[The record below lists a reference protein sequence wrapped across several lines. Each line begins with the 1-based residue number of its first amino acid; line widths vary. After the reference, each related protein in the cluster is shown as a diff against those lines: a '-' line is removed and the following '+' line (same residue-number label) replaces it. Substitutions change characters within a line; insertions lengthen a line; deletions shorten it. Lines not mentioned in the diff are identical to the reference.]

1 MHAHTDDME
10 CASGGLVAHLK
21 GIAEVY
27 AVIMTNG
34 DKGCSN
40 DAVCGN
46 STKEEI
52 AVMRQAEQL
61 NSAAVLGIPAENVV
75 FLPYEDCQLNSYP
88 EQNVERELVSLVRKI
103 QPHIV
108 FTWDPAPRLELIP
121 SEGWGDLG
129 YHPDHQTSG
138 KRTLDAVSSQT
149 TKQPTAYTV
158 TGILT
163 ALSLFPCYLGAGLDV
178 STRAPVARA
187 RRRLEGRGALLL
199 ELHSR
204 PHSGLLRGH
213 HAVRDFRHQ
222 VGLLPANALPVLRTL
237 GDLRD
242 AGDARPQRG
251 AQRGAAARLA
261 G

>member
-27 AVIMTNG
+27 AMIMTNG

-46 STKEEI
+46 STKEEL

-138 KRTLDAVSSQT
+138 KRTLDAVSSQIT
-149 TKQPTAYTV
+149 QQPTAFTT

-163 ALSLFPCYLGAGLDV
+163 ALSLFPCLYLGAGLDV
-178 STRAPVARA
+178 SPRAPVARA

-199 ELHSR
+199 ELHAR
-204 PHSGLLRGH
+204 AHSGLLRRH
-213 HAVRDFRHQ
+213 HAC
-222 VGLLPANALPVLRTL
+222 
-237 GDLRD
+237 
-242 AGDARPQRG
+242 
-251 AQRGAAARLA
+251 
-261 G
+261 

>member
-187 RRRLEGRGALLL
+187 RRRLEG
-199 ELHSR
+199 
-204 PHSGLLRGH
+204 
-213 HAVRDFRHQ
+213 
-222 VGLLPANALPVLRTL
+222 
-237 GDLRD
+237 
-242 AGDARPQRG
+242 
-251 AQRGAAARLA
+251 
-261 G
+261 